1 MVIRRIAKRAM
12 GFCVPDAA
20 TICPTPQRS
29 VMCANSVATMKQGTG
44 LLCRERGVHKSQ
56 FYLPSLQLQH
66 RLLPRMG
73 TEAGEGQGKSRPLG
87 RALPLLPATSSL
99 VGETLQF
106 KQVVAVATVAVVTTA
121 TASLRFN
128 RVGQQ

>member
-1 MVIRRIAKRAM
+1 VVIRRIAKRAM

-66 RLLPRMG
+66 RLPPRMG

-87 RALPLLPATSSL
+87 RALPLLPATSL

-106 KQVVAVATVAVVTTA
+106 QQVVAVATVAVVTTA